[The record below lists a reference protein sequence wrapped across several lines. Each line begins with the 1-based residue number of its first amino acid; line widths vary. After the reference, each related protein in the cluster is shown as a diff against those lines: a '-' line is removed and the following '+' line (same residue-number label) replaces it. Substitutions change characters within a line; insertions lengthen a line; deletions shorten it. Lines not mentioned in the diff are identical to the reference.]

1 MVTICM
7 LNKDGEEIPT
17 DIIAYCVYYFHKTFE
32 NTIQKYTEPLF
43 TIIEEGWD
51 EFDMK
56 IVCKLIAKATKLLS
70 SMIYFFQDSAYA
82 VDYTVQ
88 VPLNIAKL
96 RAVSQI
102 NFVLSD
108 NSIEDQTKNNKP
120 RLN

>member
-1 MVTICM
+1 M
-7 LNKDGEEIPT
+7 
-17 DIIAYCVYYFHKTFE
+17 
-32 NTIQKYTEPLF
+32 QKL
-43 TIIEEGWD
+43 
-51 EFDMK
+51 
-56 IVCKLIAKATKLLS
+56 VNLLS

-96 RAVSQI
+96 RAVSQE

-120 RLN
+120 RLNWGKVLSIFEKDMITEFSQIVLNGSSVKAEIDMTEAKKYTRILDNFQMSH